1 MSSWTDILNELNRDI
16 SLDNPTDVLQWGA
29 DWFQHRLRQERQGS
43 HASTRQASPGNLAFN
58 TTNIGSL
65 PPHALSPFSEM
76 GPSDSPFGP
85 TARRATVPT
94 GSNLADQPLFST
106 PFGASSGVIRSDD
119 RSPFSEGGGMP
130 FGNSPFGETSPS
142 HGTHDDPPIPS
153 YALGRRTSVS
163 AESLVPTSHRAYGP
177 SSGLETTMEEDEA
190 TPNINSGTPV
200 FPKSEEQLARIRQAI
215 KPNFLFRNLD
225 DEQEADVLAAMKEV
239 KANVGQMVIEQGAAG
254 DFFYIVESGKLDVF
268 IKREGQ
274 ILDLE
279 KGDRPG
285 LGMKVAECSEG
296 SSFGELALMHNA
308 PRAASII
315 SVTPCTLWALDRVSF
330 RTILLDHTSRKR
342 RLYESFLSE
351 VPILASLQ
359 PQERAKIADVL
370 ESRTYNEGEDVIR
383 QGDAGEE
390 FFLIE
395 SGNAVAIKT
404 DEDGNES
411 VVKNLGQGEYFGELA
426 LLNRRKRAATIRAAG
441 PDKLRVA
448 ALGEQAFTR
457 LLGPVKDI
465 MARSV
470 SERYGSSTGRGSV

>member
-1 MSSWTDILNELNRDI
+1 
-16 SLDNPTDVLQWGA
+16 
-29 DWFQHRLRQERQGS
+29 
-43 HASTRQASPGNLAFN
+43 
-58 TTNIGSL
+58 
-65 PPHALSPFSEM
+65 
-76 GPSDSPFGP
+76 
-85 TARRATVPT
+85 
-94 GSNLADQPLFST
+94 
-106 PFGASSGVIRSDD
+106 
-119 RSPFSEGGGMP
+119 MP

-296 SSFGELALMHNA
+296 SSFGELALMHKLVHLHFSTIHLSNQPNSA

-330 RTILLDHTSRKR
+330 RTILLDVRDIPRLARNSKLMNDQHTSRKR

-411 VVKNLGQGEYFGELA
+411 VVKNLGQGEYFGGKSTIITRGAARLMVSKSADTCCTELA

>member
-1 MSSWTDILNELNRDI
+1 MSSWTDILNDLNRDI
-16 SLDNPTDVLQWGA
+16 ALDNPTDVLQWGA
-29 DWFQHRLRQERQGS
+29 DWFQHKLRQERQNS
-43 HASTRQASPGNLAFN
+43 NASTRQAHPGTLAFN
-58 TTNIGSL
+58 ATNFGSL
-65 PPHALSPFSEM
+65 PPHTLSPFSEM

-94 GSNLADQPLFST
+94 ESNLSVQPLFST
-106 PFGASSGVIRSDD
+106 PFSASSGVLRTDD

-130 FGNSPFGETSPS
+130 FGNSPFGEKSQS
-142 HGTHDDPPIPS
+142 HGAQDDPPVPS

-163 AESLVPTSHRAYGP
+163 AESLVPTSQRAYGP
-177 SSGLETTMEEDEA
+177 TSGLETTMEEDEN
-190 TPNINSGTPV
+190 THNLSSGTPV

-239 KANVGQMVIEQGAAG
+239 KMDAGEVVIEQGAAG
-254 DFFYIVESGKLDVF
+254 DFFYIVENGRLDVF
-268 IKREGQ
+268 VNKEGQ
-274 ILDLE
+274 VLDLE
-279 KGDRPG
+279 KGDRQG
-285 LGMKVAECSEG
+285 LGKKVAECSEG

-315 SVTPCTLWALDRVSF
+315 SLTPCTLWALDRVSF

-383 QGDAGEE
+383 QGDAGDE

-395 SGNAVAIKT
+395 SGNAMAIKT
-404 DEDGNES
+404 DEDGNQS
-411 VVKNLGQGEYFGELA
+411 VVKHLGQGEYFGELA
-426 LLNRRKRAATIRAAG
+426 LLNRRTRAATIRAEG

-470 SERYGSSTGRGSV
+470 SERYGFSTGRGSM